1 MSACKVDS
9 FRNNL
14 PALKGWRAMELRAN
28 GRRAKGSGVREVY
41 ETLRNEILTL
51 DLRPG
56 AHLDET
62 ALAERFKLSRSPIR
76 EALIR
81 LSGDGLVRTLSNRST
96 LVAPF
101 DISTFP
107 KYIEALDL
115 LQRVNTRLAARLR
128 SDDDIARIR
137 ERQAAFVEAVGR
149 GISLELSET
158 NRDFHL
164 AIATAG
170 KNPYLTEQY
179 ARLLDEGRRMMHLH
193 FDYLKSAIDEDILS
207 DEHDEM
213 IQAVVEQD
221 AERAERLA
229 HDHTRQF
236 RNRFFDYL
244 AQNLAGDM
252 SVDPLDEQKP

>member
-1 MSACKVDS
+1 M
-9 FRNNL
+9 
-14 PALKGWRAMELRAN
+14 ALKANGRAN

-41 ETLRNEILTL
+41 DTLRSEILTL
-51 DLRPG
+51 ELRPG
-56 AHLDET
+56 APLDET
-62 ALAERFKLSRSPIR
+62 TLAERFKLSRSPIR

-81 LSGDGLVRTLSNRST
+81 LAGEGLVRTLANRST

-115 LQRVNTRLAARLR
+115 LQRVNTRLAAQLR
-128 SDDDIARIR
+128 TSADIERIR
-137 ERQAAFVEAVGR
+137 ENQAAFVEAVER
-149 GISLELSET
+149 GVNLELSET
-158 NRDFHL
+158 NRNFHVS
-164 AIATAG
+164 IAMAG

-193 FDYLKSAIDEDILS
+193 FDYLKSSVEEDILS
-207 DEHDEM
+207 DEHDQM

-221 AERAERLA
+221 VERAERLA
-229 HDHTRQF
+229 HAHTRQL

-252 SVDPLDEQKP
+252 SVVPPADMEA